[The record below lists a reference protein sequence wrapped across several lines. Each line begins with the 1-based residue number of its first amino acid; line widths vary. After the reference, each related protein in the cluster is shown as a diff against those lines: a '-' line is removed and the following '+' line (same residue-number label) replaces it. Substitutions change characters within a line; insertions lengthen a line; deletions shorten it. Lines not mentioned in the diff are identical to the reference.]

1 MEKTMKEISRVVS
14 KIACTVNIDNTK
26 NRKKVQKMRKESKKG
41 KVDEG
46 HKKRQMKRM
55 DTVLNR

>member
-1 MEKTMKEISRVVS
+1 
-14 KIACTVNIDNTK
+14 
-26 NRKKVQKMRKESKKG
+26 MRKESEKR

-46 HKKRQMKRM
+46 HKKRQMKRI